1 MRVRGDL
8 DWFLVRMTLRAYGWA
23 LAVGVVFA
31 LLVGVPIVVFHV
43 PARVV
48 AGLMAS
54 LFR

>member
-8 DWFLVRMTLRAYGWA
+8 DWWLVRMTLRAYGWA

-31 LLVGVPIVVFHV
+31 LMVGVPIFVFHI
-43 PARVV
+43 PGRVV
-48 AGLMAS
+48 ADFMAS